1 MRRRE
6 LMVVRRLPGHFLGPL
21 AVGAGT
27 EYVLRGRPLRFESE
41 LEGRGGWA
49 KEGNSG
55 TRLSSPLSSRRR
67 TGWDE
72 ERVEWSWSD
81 IVFFSLF
88 FFLTEECD
96 RFREEEMEEFAWN
109 RGRN

>member
-41 LEGRGGWA
+41 L
-49 KEGNSG
+49 
-55 TRLSSPLSSRRR
+55 
-67 TGWDE
+67 D
-72 ERVEWSWSD
+72 
-81 IVFFSLF
+81 
-88 FFLTEECD
+88 
-96 RFREEEMEEFAWN
+96 
-109 RGRN
+109 